1 MDTDLMLYRPLPG
14 DRVRLTYGDG
24 SAAEGTWEETP
35 EGVEQLRKD
44 DGTVHSHVSG
54 HVRRSIIKRSDKAPA
69 HPYEGAGWIVERHEW
84 AQEIVGRVVGP
95 LDERGEEGEHW
106 LDRLAQAINDRHA
119 WGEAWDAY
127 RDRNPEPQGDDEAA
141 YDRWDAAGPQ
151 ATPGA
156 RAFGVMSSGEKRLA
170 RLIATLSI
178 HKTPWSVEEI
188 GFDQRGARILLDWL
202 AIVRAQ
208 LPEFLYDP
216 NYDPD
221 ARFREMLERRQSE
234 SN

>member
-1 MDTDLMLYRPLPG
+1 MSDLMLYPPKPG

-24 SAAEGTWEETP
+24 GTV
-35 EGVEQLRKD
+35 EGVWEVSEDGRDEFVRRD
-44 DGTVHSHVSG
+44 DGTVHNHVSG
-54 HVRRSIIKRSDKAPA
+54 HVRRSIIARSDKAPA
-69 HPYEGAGWIVERHEW
+69 HPYDGAGWIVERHEW
-84 AQEIVGRVVGP
+84 AQEIVGRVVGSLEP
-95 LDERGEEGEHW
+95 THDDEGAHW
-106 LDRLAQAINDRHA
+106 LDRLAQAINDRYA
-119 WGEAWDAY
+119 WGLAWDEYKARTREPEDDAAWDAW
-127 RDRNPEPQGDDEAA
+127 EQ
-141 YDRWDAAGPQ
+141 AGPQ
-151 ATPGA
+151 PTPGA

-188 GFDQRGARILLDWL
+188 GFDERGARILLDWL

-221 ARFREMLERRQSE
+221 AVIRRMQE
-234 SN
+234 KQAARD